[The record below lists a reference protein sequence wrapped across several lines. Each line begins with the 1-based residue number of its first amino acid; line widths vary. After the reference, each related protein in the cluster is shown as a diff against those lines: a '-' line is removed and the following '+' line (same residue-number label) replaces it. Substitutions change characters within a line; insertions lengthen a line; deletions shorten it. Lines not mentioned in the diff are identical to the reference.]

1 MINSNQYG
9 LKRQKSISRLK
20 VTQYIVSRSMT
31 IGLRSGGVLGALFGA
46 SNVFPMLVF
55 SIWTATV
62 GTGLGLGLGLVN
74 GVLLSLITCLFFYPL
89 KYPWL
94 YNLIVKAI
102 SISVAGV
109 GVATFGP
116 WYFSSK
122 YMTPSSAVLIG
133 FSSVIAS
140 VIAGFAGWLAGKNIS
155 QWYQKNQ
162 RKRRKSTLKATLHD
176 TTTLNTAEQYL
187 EDSLWSRNLGWIYLG
202 LLSFLCSFPGRML
215 LQFIVCGNEDV
226 RSCLPSPRL
235 YTSVI
240 AGFKVV
246 IPAILVI
253 ILIFNLV
260 KIQYKKHNSKLT
272 S

>member
-1 MINSNQYG
+1 MINSHQYG
-9 LKRQKSISRLK
+9 SKRQRPILRLK
-20 VTQYIVSRSMT
+20 LALYIVLRSVI
-31 IGLRSGGVLGALFGA
+31 IGLISGSVLGALFGCA
-46 SNVFPMLVF
+46 FMIF
-55 SIWTATV
+55 SIWTAAF

-74 GVLLSLITCLFFYPL
+74 GVLLSFITCLFFYPL

-94 YNLIVKAI
+94 YNLIVKVI
-102 SISVAGV
+102 SAFVAGV

-116 WYFSSK
+116 WYFSSQ

-133 FSSVIAS
+133 FSSVLAS

-155 QWYQKNQ
+155 QWYEQKNQ

-176 TTTLNTAEQYL
+176 TTPLNTAEQHL
-187 EDSLWSRNLGWIYLG
+187 EDSLWSKNLGWIYLG
-202 LLSFLCSFPGRML
+202 LLSFLCSFLGQML
-215 LQFIVCGNEDV
+215 LQFIVCGNQDV

-260 KIQYKKHNSKLT
+260 KIIYKKHNSKLT

>member
-1 MINSNQYG
+1 MNNSNEYSF
-9 LKRQKSISRLK
+9 KSQKPISRLEL
-20 VTQYIVSRSMT
+20 TNQIILRSMA
-31 IGLRSGGVLGALFGA
+31 IGLISGGILGALFGFVGFV
-46 SNVFPMLVF
+46 VFFV
-55 SIWTATV
+55 WTVTV
-62 GTGLGLGLGLVN
+62 GAGLGLGLGLVN
-74 GVLLSLITCLFFYPL
+74 GILLSLITCLFFYPL
-89 KYPWL
+89 KYVRL
-94 YNLIVKAI
+94 YHVIVKVI
-102 SISVAGV
+102 SASIAGV
-109 GVATFGP
+109 GVASFGP
-116 WYFSSK
+116 WYFSSQH
-122 YMTPSSAVLIG
+122 MTPYSAVLIG

-140 VIAGFAGWLAGKNIS
+140 VIAGFAGWLTGKNIS
-155 QWYQKNQ
+155 QWYDQKNQ

-176 TTTLNTAEQYL
+176 TTTLNTAEQHL

-215 LQFIVCGNEDV
+215 LQFIVCGNQDV

-260 KIQYKKHNSKLT
+260 KILYKKHNSKLT